1 MVLAYGLRSSSL
13 LQAPLS
19 LPQLDRR
26 RFVSQRSHT
35 RLAKRIVWATNNP
48 DPPAG
53 LCVIQLAGQSIRRSA
68 SFLLHSAGADLAR
81 DFSKFVNETGAV
93 TPLKTR
99 R

>member
-1 MVLAYGLRSSSL
+1 MVHAYGLWSSSL
-13 LQAPLS
+13 SHAPFS
-19 LPQLDRR
+19 LPRLDRQ
-26 RFVSQRSHT
+26 RFLSQQKNT
-35 RLAKRIVWATNNP
+35 RLAKRVVRAADSP

-53 LCVIQLAGQSIRRSA
+53 LCVSNWPAELQDKGPALT
-68 SFLLHSAGADLAR
+68 LHVAGADLAR